1 MPFCWLSRSIS
12 YCSTFCA
19 QWQIVKHFTMMK
31 FINLADK
38 LIVLLRRTLSL
49 KLYYSCNLNFHL
61 SFAILSQ
68 VVDIEANT
76 IAGVGPALSGVNPPK
91 NFLKW

>member
-1 MPFCWLSRSIS
+1 M
-12 YCSTFCA
+12 
-19 QWQIVKHFTMMK
+19 
-31 FINLADK
+31 ADK

-49 KLYYSCNLNFHL
+49 KLYYYSCNLNFHL

-76 IAGVGPALSGVNPPK
+76 ITVVGPALSGVNPPK

>member
-1 MPFCWLSRSIS
+1 
-12 YCSTFCA
+12 
-19 QWQIVKHFTMMK
+19 MMK

-38 LIVLLRRTLSL
+38 LIVLLMRTLSL
-49 KLYYSCNLNFHL
+49 KLYDSCNLNFHL

-76 IAGVGPALSGVNPPK
+76 ITLVVPALSGVNPPK

>member
-1 MPFCWLSRSIS
+1 MADSKALYHDEI
-12 YCSTFCA
+12 YY
-19 QWQIVKHFTMMK
+19 
-31 FINLADK
+31 LADK
-38 LIVLLRRTLSL
+38 LMVHLRSTLSL
-49 KLYYSCNLNFHL
+49 KLYYSFNLNFHF

-76 IAGVGPALSGVNPPK
+76 ITLVGPALSGVNPPK

>member
-1 MPFCWLSRSIS
+1 
-12 YCSTFCA
+12 
-19 QWQIVKHFTMMK
+19 MMK

-61 SFAILSQ
+61 SFAISSQ

-76 IAGVGPALSGVNPPK
+76 IAVVGPALSGVK
-91 NFLKW
+91 LGQNFLKW

>member
-1 MPFCWLSRSIS
+1 MS

-38 LIVLLRRTLSL
+38 LMVHLRSTLSL
-49 KLYYSCNLNFHL
+49 KLYYSFNLNFHL

-76 IAGVGPALSGVNPPK
+76 IAVVGPALSGVNPPK

>member
-1 MPFCWLSRSIS
+1 
-12 YCSTFCA
+12 
-19 QWQIVKHFTMMK
+19 MMK

-38 LIVLLRRTLSL
+38 LIVLLRSTLSL
-49 KLYYSCNLNFHL
+49 KLYYSFNLNFHL

-76 IAGVGPALSGVNPPK
+76 IAVVGPALSGVK
-91 NFLKW
+91 LGQNFLKW

>member
-1 MPFCWLSRSIS
+1 
-12 YCSTFCA
+12 
-19 QWQIVKHFTMMK
+19 MMK

-76 IAGVGPALSGVNPPK
+76 IAVVGPPLSGVK
-91 NFLKW
+91 LGQNFLKW